1 MKSLLRFCVQRPLA
15 VLAVYAGFALV
26 GLFAWT
32 QLPQELLPD
41 LRFPQLT
48 VVTLLPNAGPEE
60 VENLV
65 TKPIEQILGTVKNVR
80 RVDSTSKE
88 EVSLVQI
95 EFKWDTDMDAA
106 LL

>member
-1 MKSLLRFCVQRPLA
+1 
-15 VLAVYAGFALV
+15 
-26 GLFAWT
+26 
-32 QLPQELLPD
+32 
-41 LRFPQLT
+41 
-48 VVTLLPNAGPEE
+48 VTLLPNAGPEE

-88 EVSLVQI
+88 EVSLVQL

-106 LL
+106 LLWVQEKLGLVQDALAARGGETHRPSLQSVR